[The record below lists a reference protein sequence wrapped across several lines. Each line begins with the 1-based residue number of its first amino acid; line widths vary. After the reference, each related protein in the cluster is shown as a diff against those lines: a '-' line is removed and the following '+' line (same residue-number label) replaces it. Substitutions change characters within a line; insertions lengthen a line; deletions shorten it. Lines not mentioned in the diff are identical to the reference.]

1 LALRPFTPADAERIV
16 EIRSNWNVSR
26 MLRLAPYPPGLGEAC
41 EWLQTHAAEWAVGTA
56 YRFAVVAEG
65 RLIGCADVDEIEDGC
80 GELGYWLDEAAWGR
94 GYASEAAAAVRDFAF
109 GLLGLDLLAS
119 GHAFD
124 NPGSGRVLEKLGF
137 GRLNDTTVWSQPRG
151 AAILQHRFELRR
163 LQPSP

>member
-1 LALRPFTPADAERIV
+1 
-16 EIRSNWNVSR
+16 
-26 MLRLAPYPPGLGEAC
+26 
-41 EWLQTHAAEWAVGTA
+41 VGTA